1 MNFILSD
8 KLVTNIEKIN
18 DKHFMSDES
27 SVSGKL
33 WEAGNIKDQPACRNR
48 LSVIILSALK
58 NGTYLL
64 TNLSESFSMTLILL
78 VSLFIFLILPA
89 IPLVPLHFIKWYLKH
104 IIYAYYV
111 LKGLWSIKYFCLHTI
126 GLNACDRSSVSRQ
139 LHYQKTVCVLEQI
152 MSMEKYLCIFLHQIE
167 AIVYIYLLKCTPM

>member
-1 MNFILSD
+1 
-8 KLVTNIEKIN
+8 
-18 DKHFMSDES
+18 MSDES

-64 TNLSESFSMTLILL
+64 TNLSENFSMTLILL

-104 IIYAYYV
+104 ICTQRLMIHQIFLLAHNWPKCMWQK
-111 LKGLWSIKYFCLHTI
+111 LT
-126 GLNACDRSSVSRQ
+126 VSRQ
-139 LHYQKTVCVLEQI
+139 LHYQKTVRVLEQI

>member
-1 MNFILSD
+1 MINISCQMNHQWVGNPE
-8 KLVTNIEKIN
+8 KLETSKI
-18 DKHFMSDES
+18 S
-27 SVSGKL
+27 
-33 WEAGNIKDQPACRNR
+33 QPAGIGYQSDNFVCTKKMGCHKV
-48 LSVIILSALK
+48 L
-58 NGTYLL
+58 TYLL

-104 IIYAYYV
+104 ICTQRLMIHQIFLLAHNWPKCMWQK
-111 LKGLWSIKYFCLHTI
+111 LT
-126 GLNACDRSSVSRQ
+126 VSRQ
-139 LHYQKTVCVLEQI
+139 LHYQKTVRVLEQI